1 MAGSAVVT
9 PARIDNFDDWLAG
22 LTQPTALAEL
32 AAIAACTLLA
42 WLVIR
47 TISRVRAVKNPS
59 SVWFGERIVDGV
71 LFPVLLLAFA
81 FAAQELLRRFFPLA
95 LFRIVIPILLA
106 LALIRLGVKV
116 LQVAFAD
123 APLVRAFERTISWL
137 VWIALVLWLSG
148 LLPVILE
155 ELDGIKWK
163 VGGSVLSLRTLLE
176 GAVTAGI
183 VLLITLWISSSIE
196 ARLLR
201 SATGGELSLRKAV
214 SNASRVTLMFIG
226 LLLAMSAVG
235 IDLTALSVLG
245 GAIGVGVGLGL
256 QKLAASYVSGFVMLA
271 ERSVRIGDNVRVD
284 TFEGRITDIRA
295 RYTVVRALS
304 GRESIV
310 PNEMFISN
318 RIENLS
324 LADTRVLQ
332 STVVTV
338 GYDSD
343 VDVVMRLLNEA
354 ALAQERVVRDP
365 GPAANLTSFGPDGLE
380 FTLNYWMTDPE
391 NGQQN
396 LRSLVNL
403 AVLRA
408 LRAHGIDIPFPQ
420 RVIHSHSSAA
430 PPADAEKSGYPDN
443 LHVDRAEAVSSL
455 ADSPKTGVRKA
466 S

>member
-1 MAGSAVVT
+1 MAGSAALK
-9 PARIDNFDDWLAG
+9 PARIDNLDDWLAG
-22 LTQPTALAEL
+22 LTQPTVLTEL
-32 AAIAACTLLA
+32 AVIGACALLA
-42 WLVIR
+42 WLVVR
-47 TISRVRAVKNPS
+47 TISRVRAVKDPT

-71 LFPVLLLAFA
+71 LFPMLLLAFA
-81 FAAQELLRRFFPLA
+81 FAGQELLQRFFPLA
-95 LFRIVIPILLA
+95 IFRVVIPILLA

-116 LQVAFAD
+116 LQVAFKN
-123 APLVRAFERTISWL
+123 APLVRVFERTISWL
-137 VWIALVLWLSG
+137 VWIGVVLWLSG
-148 LLPVILE
+148 LLPVILD
-155 ELDGIKWK
+155 ELDGIRWK
-163 VGGSVLSLRTLLE
+163 VGGSTLSLRTMLE
-176 GAVTAGI
+176 GAVTAAA
-183 VLLITLWISSSIE
+183 VLLIILWISSAIE

-214 SNASRVTLMFIG
+214 SNASRVLLVFIG
-226 LLLAMSAVG
+226 LLIAMSAVG

-310 PNEMFISN
+310 PNEMFIGN

-332 STVVTV
+332 STVVSV
-338 GYDSD
+338 SYDSD
-343 VDVVMRLLNEA
+343 VELVMRLLNDA
-354 ALAQERVVRDP
+354 AVAQERVVRDP
-365 GPAANLTSFGPDGLE
+365 GPAVNLTNFGPDGLE

-403 AVLRA
+403 AVLRS
-408 LRAHGIDIPFPQ
+408 LREHGIEIPFPQ
-420 RVIHSHSSAA
+420 RVVHTLAA
-430 PPADAEKSGYPDN
+430 APADAKQRD
-443 LHVDRAEAVSSL
+443 DRAVTADAPSS
-455 ADSPKTGVRKA
+455 ADPQQPS
-466 S
+466 